1 MGNCEEKIVE
11 SLGEVL
17 NIIVFPPKRHQFHNA
32 ISARKKLEMT
42 VRNIYFMQSFSSLN
56 FRQQRA
62 TSKGITVF

>member
-32 ISARKKLEMT
+32 ISARKKI
-42 VRNIYFMQSFSSLN
+42 RNDCAQYLFYAI
-56 FRQQRA
+56 
-62 TSKGITVF
+62 I